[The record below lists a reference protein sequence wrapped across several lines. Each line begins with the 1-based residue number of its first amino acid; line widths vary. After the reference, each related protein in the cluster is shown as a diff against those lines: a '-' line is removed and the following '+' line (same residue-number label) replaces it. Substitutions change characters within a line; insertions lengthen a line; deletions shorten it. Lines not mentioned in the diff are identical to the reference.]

1 MSMNCKVEILARDYE
16 DVMKL
21 ISVNAGLP
29 REISWNR
36 QTVTTSIWKSP
47 VSGPVRV
54 ARLNIAGDRQSDLA
68 VHGGPDKAVYVYPS
82 EHYDYWRREL
92 PGVELPW
99 GAFGENFTT
108 AGLSEEFRIGDR
120 LRIGT
125 AEFAIT
131 QPRMPCYKLAARFGR
146 ADIVKRFMRS
156 GRVGFYVSVVREGE
170 VTAGDSIHLDPRPG
184 DALTVADIVRLYT
197 LDSENQEMLLR
208 ASRLEGLPDGWRD
221 YFRKRLWEPDK

>member
-1 MSMNCKVEILARDYE
+1 
-16 DVMKL
+16 MKL

-36 QTVTTSIWKSP
+36 QKVTTSIWKSP

-54 ARLNIAGDRQSDLA
+54 AKLNIAGDRQSDLT
-68 VHGGPDKAVYVYPS
+68 VHGGADKAVYVYPS

-99 GAFGENFTT
+99 GAFGENLTT

-146 ADIVKRFMRS
+146 ADMVKRFMKS
-156 GRVGFYVSVVREGE
+156 GRTGFYLSVVREG
-170 VTAGDSIHLDPRPG
+170 VVSAGDSIDLHAGPDTS
-184 DALTVADIVRLYT
+184 LTVADIVRLYGS
-197 LDSENQEMLLR
+197 DSENQEVLMR
-208 ASRLEGLPDGWRD
+208 AARLDGLPESWRE
-221 YFRKRLWEPDK
+221 YFRKRVWEPDR